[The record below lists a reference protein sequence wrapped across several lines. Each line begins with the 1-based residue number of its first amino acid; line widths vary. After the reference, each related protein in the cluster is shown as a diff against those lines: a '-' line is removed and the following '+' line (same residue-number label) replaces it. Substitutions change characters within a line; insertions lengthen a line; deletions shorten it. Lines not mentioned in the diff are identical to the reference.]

1 MVASLTSM
9 DIVSERLMFVR
20 GKPFTM
26 SAEPGKRVYGERLM
40 HLSGEEY
47 REWSPNRSKLSA
59 YLCLGGRC
67 FPFTEECDV
76 LYLGA
81 ASGTT
86 ASHISDVAVRGKI
99 YCVEFSQRTFRDLVV
114 NCENRKNMMP
124 ILGDAM
130 KPETYRF
137 AVDCVN
143 IVYQDVAQKGQ
154 ADILADNME
163 CFSARYGIVSIKAR
177 SEDVTAS
184 PNEIFERSCRRL
196 EERGMKILDLRSL
209 EPYEN
214 SHSMIVVERSP

>member
-1 MVASLTSM
+1 MM
-9 DIVSERLMFVR
+9 DIVSERLIFVR
-20 GKPFTM
+20 GKPYTM
-26 SAEPGKRVYGERLM
+26 SAEPGNRVYGERLM

-59 YLCLGGRC
+59 YLCLGGKC
-67 FPFTEECDV
+67 FPFTEENNV

-86 ASHISDVAVRGKI
+86 ASHISDIAIRSKI

-124 ILGDAM
+124 ILGDAT

-137 AVDCVN
+137 AVDDVS

-163 CFSARYGIVSIKAR
+163 CFSARYGMVSIKAR
-177 SEDVTAS
+177 SEDVTS
-184 PNEIFERSCRRL
+184 PPEKIFERSCRRL
-196 EERGMKILDLRSL
+196 EERGMKILDVRSL

-214 SHSMIVVERSP
+214 SHSMIVVERSS